1 MNFLKKLKC
10 VGKKGKQKFDL
21 RCDKSGNYKVDDIIN
36 KRGQQYFCFFLYVC
50 LHFMKSL
57 SLSINSVSETGGETG
72 KRPKIERRKKD
83 WGEGKIRSVIQ

>member
-1 MNFLKKLKC
+1 
-10 VGKKGKQKFDL
+10 
-21 RCDKSGNYKVDDIIN
+21 
-36 KRGQQYFCFFLYVC
+36 
-50 LHFMKSL
+50 MKSL